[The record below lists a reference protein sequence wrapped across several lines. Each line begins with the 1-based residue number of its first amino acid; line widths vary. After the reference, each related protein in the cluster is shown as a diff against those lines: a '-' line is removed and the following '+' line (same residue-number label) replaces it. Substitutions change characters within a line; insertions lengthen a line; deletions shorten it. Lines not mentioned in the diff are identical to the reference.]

1 MSLKINRIWS
11 IFTLSFWESTLKKDS
26 SYHIFFWVSLYVI
39 LVILDNKGDL
49 PLILIKEFINVAF
62 FAMMVY
68 INIFFL
74 FPNYMAK
81 KNLLHH
87 LLSLA
92 ITALLITP
100 IKTLSLLLVATD
112 FGDFQAY
119 LLQHRVDFF
128 ITTFFIGIISTVY
141 SIMNDWLE
149 TQRERK
155 ELQSQTLQSELKF
168 LKSQINPHFLFNTLN
183 SLYALTLKKS
193 DLAPTIVLK
202 LSEMMRYMLY
212 ECNERE
218 VSLSKEI
225 NYLKNYLELERI
237 RQGKKMDINFSVD
250 GEVVSQKIA
259 PLMFIPFVEN
269 SFKHGIS
276 NQITA
281 GYVNIYLEVDSQEV
295 NITIENSK
303 TAAMPAPSGKKSGG
317 IGLVNVRRR
326 LDLLYPDQ
334 HDLIIDEDPNT
345 YTVKLC
351 INLDKENNKQ

>member
-1 MSLKINRIWS
+1 MSLQFRNIWS
-11 IFTLSFWESTLKKDS
+11 IFSKSFWESTLKKDI

-39 LVILDNKGDL
+39 LVVLDTKGSFV
-49 PLILIKEFINVAF
+49 LILVKEFINVAF

-68 INIFFL
+68 INIYFL
-74 FPNYMAK
+74 FPNYLLK

-100 IKTLSLLLVATD
+100 IKTLCLLLVATD

-128 ITTFFIGIISTVY
+128 VSTFFIGIASTIY
-141 SIMNDWLE
+141 SIMNDWLAS
-149 TQRERK
+149 QREKK

-193 DLAPTIVLK
+193 DQAPEIVLK

-218 VSLSKEI
+218 VPLSKEI
-225 NYLKNYLELERI
+225 NYLKNYLELEKI
-237 RQGKKMDINFSVD
+237 RQGKKMDINFIMD
-250 GEVVSQKIA
+250 GEVNNQKIA
-259 PLMFIPFVEN
+259 PLMFIPFIEN

-276 NQITA
+276 NQLTA
-281 GYVNIYLEVDSQEV
+281 GYVNILLEIEKQEV

-303 TAAMPAPSGKKSGG
+303 TASMPAPSGKKSGG

-326 LDLLYPDQ
+326 LDLLYPN
-334 HDLIIDEDPNT
+334 LYELNIDEDPNT

-351 INLDKENNKQ
+351 INLDK